1 MFTDEA
7 RDGEVRSGETGTD
20 RAWTDRPHVGSGAD
34 GVAPGVRDWLRRR
47 SRSAGEWDTDR
58 LRALKGDHR
67 VSVVLPARDEE
78 RTIGDIIA
86 AVREGP
92 MGDGTVDEV
101 VVIDSHSTDGTAR
114 AAAEAGAAVHHQD
127 SVRPDLPP
135 MRGKGDAM
143 WKSLHVVEG
152 DIAVFLDADVRGF
165 TGRYVTGLL
174 GPLLEDPAVAYVK
187 GHYDRSAPGPAHPDD
202 PVGRAAGG
210 RVTELAARPLLALL
224 RPELSG
230 FVQPLSGEAAGRVD
244 VLRRVPFA
252 AGYGVEAGLL
262 LDLLDL
268 VGLDALAQV
277 DLGERRHRNRPLTDL
292 GPMALQVQAAILRRA
307 CPDALNAEDGP
318 PPDAGSR
325 AALLQYARGGGAV
338 PGPHHVDLR
347 ERPPLDSV
355 LVDTVRTNATA

>member
-7 RDGEVRSGETGTD
+7 GNGESGPDGT
-20 RAWTDRPHVGSGAD
+20 GAD
-34 GVAPGVRDWLRRR
+34 EGRADRGQVGDGTARVAPCVRDWLRRR
-47 SRSAGEWDTDR
+47 SRSAGEWDIDR
-58 LRALKGDHR
+58 LRALKGGRR

-78 RTIGDIIA
+78 DTVGDIVA

-92 MGDGTVDEV
+92 MGAGTVDEV

-143 WKSLHVVEG
+143 WKSLHVVKG

-165 TGRYVTGLL
+165 TGHYVTGLL

-187 GHYDRSAPGPAHPDD
+187 GHYDRSAPGPAHPGE
-202 PVGRAAGG
+202 PSGQAAGG
-210 RVTELAARPLLALL
+210 RVTELAARPLFALL

-230 FVQPLSGEAAGRVD
+230 FVQPLAGEAAGRVD

-292 GPMALQVQAAILRRA
+292 GPMALQVQAAILRRVRPEA
-307 CPDALNAEDGP
+307 VGTGAGP
-318 PPDAGSR
+318 GHGPESPAP
-325 AALLQYARGGGAV
+325 LLQYLPRGGAD
-338 PGPHHVDLR
+338 PRPRHVDLR

-355 LVDTVRTNATA
+355 S